1 MRTFRIFATACA
13 GAFVLAVSSS
23 LGQGAEAAPGAFE
36 EAAHDY
42 DAGKF
47 VEARQAYD
55 SLVDSGNY
63 SANLFFDLGNT
74 WFRLGDPGRAILNYE
89 RALALEPGHPEA
101 RANLAF
107 VREQTGAQIG
117 RRTWL
122 DDVTAPIDVNGFT
135 LAAAAA
141 AWVIVFA
148 IAAMW
153 WLPNRPLLW
162 TVVIAGF
169 LVLGCAGAG
178 IATFERDK
186 SLAIVTDKQAEA
198 RLEPLD
204 NSGVAETL
212 PSGSR
217 VKILSDRGPWLYCS
231 LPDDARG
238 WVPSKSVEKIRL
250 THS

>member
-1 MRTFRIFATACA
+1 MRTFKSFVAACA
-13 GAFVLAVSSS
+13 GVFFLSS
-23 LGQGAEAAPGAFE
+23 LGHGAEAAPGAFD
-36 EAAHDY
+36 EAGHDY

-47 VEARQAYD
+47 AEARQAYD
-55 SLVDSGNY
+55 SVVDAGNY
-63 SANLFFDLGNT
+63 SANLFYDLGNT

-101 RANLAF
+101 LANLAF

-117 RRTWL
+117 RRRWL
-122 DDVTAPIDVNGFT
+122 DYVTAPFDITGFT
-135 LAAAAA
+135 LAAAVA

-153 WLPNRPLLW
+153 IGARPNRPLLW
-162 TVVIAGF
+162 TVVLAGF

-178 IATFERDK
+178 IARFERDK

-238 WVPSKSVEKIRL
+238 WVPSKSVEKVRL
-250 THS
+250 TRS